1 MIMTF
6 ISCRTTDWTSWS
18 SPEPADEEE
27 SADDLTRATCGIE
40 ALGNSHK

>member
-27 SADDLTRATCGIE
+27 SADDLTRATCGVE
-40 ALGNSHK
+40 ALGTIHK